1 MEYNFQTTID
11 KRLYPD
17 EWAIAKYEYELEYW
31 QEKYDIANEAHDW
44 SARNE
49 AAMRLKVKGE
59 NLAILK
65 AKVGNKKGK
74 NRKKTMKL

>member
-49 AAMRLKVKGE
+49 AAVRLAVKKE
-59 NLAILK
+59 KLAELK
-65 AKVGNKKGK
+65 IKVG
-74 NRKKTMKL
+74 RIYKKTKKIKL

>member
-11 KRLYPD
+11 KRLFPD

-49 AAMRLKVKGE
+49 AANRLKTKSE

-65 AKVGNKKGK
+65 AKVCNRRKSKKI
-74 NRKKTMKL
+74 KL